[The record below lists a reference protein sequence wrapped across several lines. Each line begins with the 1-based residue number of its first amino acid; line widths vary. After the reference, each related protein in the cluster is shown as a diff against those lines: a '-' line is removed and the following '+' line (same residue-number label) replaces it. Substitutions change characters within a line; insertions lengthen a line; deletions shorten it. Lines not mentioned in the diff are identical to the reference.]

1 MLNFDS
7 INLSVLAVKYD
18 LLALGATAVDEL
30 AYLPNFPAA
39 DTKTYM
45 TRHLRVC
52 GGLAGRALLTAAG
65 MGLRCAYAGALDR
78 SDRSAYVLASLVAG
92 GVDVS
97 HALRETTAQP
107 VHAVILVDAVTGSRT
122 ILADVPEARGAALGE
137 PPAEIIQGSRMLL
150 VDHFGVPGMVRA
162 AKIAK
167 AAGVPILGDIERR
180 VGSQLGELIGLVDHL
195 ILPAQFACD
204 WSGAGSAAEAV
215 RELRSSQHAMI
226 AVTDGASGCWYW
238 DRGQERVEHLGAIQ
252 AEVRDTT
259 GCGDVFHAAYA
270 VAVLEGLNTRAALRF
285 ATAAA
290 AVKASREADDALPS
304 RADAQRLLGACGG
317 G

>member
-92 GVDVS
+92 GGRCVPRPTRDHGS
-97 HALRETTAQP
+97 
-107 VHAVILVDAVTGSRT
+107 TGSRGH
-122 ILADVPEARGAALGE
+122 PGGC
-137 PPAEIIQGSRMLL
+137 SN
-150 VDHFGVPGMVRA
+150 GVPNDPG
-162 AKIAK
+162 
-167 AAGVPILGDIERR
+167 
-180 VGSQLGELIGLVDHL
+180 
-195 ILPAQFACD
+195 
-204 WSGAGSAAEAV
+204 
-215 RELRSSQHAMI
+215 
-226 AVTDGASGCWYW
+226 
-238 DRGQERVEHLGAIQ
+238 
-252 AEVRDTT
+252 
-259 GCGDVFHAAYA
+259 
-270 VAVLEGLNTRAALRF
+270 
-285 ATAAA
+285 
-290 AVKASREADDALPS
+290 
-304 RADAQRLLGACGG
+304 
-317 G
+317 